1 MSYDNVCKI
10 LAEKYPLDFAKWL
23 ISTRA
28 KKVKVLKT
36 ELSIEPVRAD
46 SVSFLQA
53 GKRILHIE
61 FQTRPESEPPIP
73 FRELDYSV
81 RLKRQYKL
89 PVTQVVIF
97 LQFTNDPIAYTDEYR
112 DETTLHKYKVIRM
125 WEQNPERFLKSEA
138 LLPLAPLAAT
148 TSPEELLSQVAQKIA
163 TIPDRGDRQNTAAYT
178 QILAGLKF
186 DKNMIRNLLSEDIM
200 KESVIYQDI
209 LQKGEEIGEKRG
221 EKRGEQ
227 IGEKNEAFRFLT
239 RQLNRKFGAIDSSIL
254 QRLQALT
261 TEQLEALGEDF
272 LNFSNI
278 SDLEAWLKRQSK
290 V

>member
-1 MSYDNVCKI
+1 MGISYN
-10 LAEKYPLDFAKWL
+10 
-23 ISTRA
+23 T
-28 KKVKVLKT
+28 
-36 ELSIEPVRAD
+36 
-46 SVSFLQA
+46 
-53 GKRILHIE
+53 
-61 FQTRPESEPPIP
+61 
-73 FRELDYSV
+73 
-81 RLKRQYKL
+81 YK
-89 PVTQVVIF
+89 
-97 LQFTNDPIAYTDEYR
+97 
-112 DETTLHKYKVIRM
+112 
-125 WEQNPERFLKSEA
+125 
-138 LLPLAPLAAT
+138 
-148 TSPEELLSQVAQKIA
+148 KIA

-209 LQKGEEIGEKRG
+209 LHKGEEIGEKR
-221 EKRGEQ
+221 
-227 IGEKNEAFRFLT
+227 GEKNEAFRFLT
-239 RQLNRKFGAIDSSIL
+239 RQLNRKFGAIDSSIV

>member
-36 ELSIEPVRAD
+36 ELTIEPVRAD

-97 LQFTNDPIAYTDEYR
+97 LQPTNDPIAYTDEYK

-163 TIPDRGDRQNTAAYT
+163 TIPNRDDRQNTAGYT

-209 LQKGEEIGEKRG
+209 LQKGEQKGEKKGR
-221 EKRGEQ
+221 EE
-227 IGEKNEAFRFLT
+227 GEKNEAFRFLS
-239 RQLNRKFGAIDSSIL
+239 RQLNRKFGAIDASIL

-278 SDLEAWLKRQSK
+278 SDLEAWLNR
-290 V
+290 